1 MARGKGRRPK
11 TTQELMNEYW
21 ERQESGGHFETYNS
35 SRSGQTGQAQTDLYF
50 GEKGD
55 KGGHIAVNESG
66 DIEHVRDSDGE
77 VLYDR
82 YDPDQPYE

>member
-1 MARGKGRRPK
+1 MI
-11 TTQELMNEYW
+11 EYW
-21 ERQESGGHFETYNS
+21 ERKESGGEHFEAYSS
-35 SRSGQTGQAQTDLYF
+35 SRSGETSQAQTDLYF
-50 GEKGD
+50 GDKGE

-82 YDPDQPYE
+82 YDPENPYQ